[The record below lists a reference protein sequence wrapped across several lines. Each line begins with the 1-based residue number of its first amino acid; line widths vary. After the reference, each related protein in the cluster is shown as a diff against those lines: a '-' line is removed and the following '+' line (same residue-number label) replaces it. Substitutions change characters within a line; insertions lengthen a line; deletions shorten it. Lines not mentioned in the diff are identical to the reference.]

1 MSQQE
6 RKNLD
11 NLLKL
16 IEKNPDLPVVP
27 MVKTGVVAGDNFG
40 SWMGK
45 LGESRIDEYLIPRFE
60 DTPIIFKSADPNQLD
75 VLDALENV
83 LPINE
88 VIAMLRRSDCDCVCQ
103 DAYER
108 LPWKKAIIV
117 SIDAISPEG

>member
-6 RKNLD
+6 RKNLN

-27 MVKTGVVAGDNFG
+27 MVRKEVFG
-40 SWMGK
+40 LDGFDFWMGK
-45 LGESRIDEYLIPRFE
+45 SGESRIDEYLIPRFK
-60 DTPIIFKSADPNQLD
+60 DTPIIFKSADSDKLD
-75 VLDALENV
+75 VLENV

-88 VIAMLRRSDCDCVCQ
+88 FIAMLRRSDCDCVCQ
-103 DAYER
+103 DAYKK

-117 SIDAISPEG
+117 SVDTNFPED

>member
-103 DAYER
+103 DAYKK

-117 SIDAISPEG
+117 SIDTNFPKD

>member
-27 MVKTGVVAGDNFG
+27 MVRTEVVGHEDFG
-40 SWMGK
+40 FWMGN

-60 DTPIIFKSADPNQLD
+60 DTPIIFKSADPDKID
-75 VLDALENV
+75 VLENI
-83 LPINE
+83 LPISE
-88 VIAMLRRSDCDCVCQ
+88 VHAMRRRSDCDSVCQ